1 MTPASSWAAA
11 AVSIKGM
18 KGDYNGRLG
27 ESGRPILFPGQQPAD
42 RESAALTVL
51 TIVLIR
57 DAGLTTD
64 FRRHNLVTRRQQLPC
79 PRGRARLDLAKLAY
93 SDTFI
98 DRLSETVL
106 DVGNTTLD
114 SAALCSATTDCDN
127 FLLFQGTFSLIIEAY
142 HENHIVGK

>member
-1 MTPASSWAAA
+1 MTTMGGWENW
-11 AVSIKGM
+11 V
-18 KGDYNGRLG
+18 
-27 ESGRPILFPGQQPAD
+27 PILFPGQQPAD

-106 DVGNTTLD
+106 YVGNTTLD
-114 SAALCSATTDCDN
+114 SAALCSRPQQIVTTSYCFREPSVSSSKLITKTTLSVSN
-127 FLLFQGTFSLIIEAY
+127 SARLFVTNI
-142 HENHIVGK
+142 

>member
-1 MTPASSWAAA
+1 MT
-11 AVSIKGM
+11 
-18 KGDYNGRLG
+18 GDYNGRLG
-27 ESGRPILFPGQQPAD
+27 ELNWVPILFPGQQPAD

-79 PRGRARLDLAKLAY
+79 PRGRARLNLAKLAY

-114 SAALCSATTDCDN
+114 SAALSCARPQQIVTTSYCFREPSVSSSKLITKTTLSVSNSAR
-127 FLLFQGTFSLIIEAY
+127 LFVTNI
-142 HENHIVGK
+142 

>member
-1 MTPASSWAAA
+1 MT
-11 AVSIKGM
+11 
-18 KGDYNGRLG
+18 GDYNGRLG

-114 SAALCSATTDCDN
+114 SAALCSVLCARPQQIVTTSYCFREPSVSSSKLITKTTLSVSN
-127 FLLFQGTFSLIIEAY
+127 SVRLFVTNI
-142 HENHIVGK
+142 